1 MPGERLFH
9 VSDRP
14 DIAIFE
20 LRPSDSGH
28 PLNLPR
34 PVVWAI
40 AEPLLHN
47 YLLPR
52 DCPRVTFYARPD
64 SDPIDVARL
73 LGHTA
78 ARHVVAIESGWLA
91 AAREASLFLY
101 EFSRDSFEVVD
112 PGAGYYASA
121 TAVTPLSVRRVDD
134 LLGELTARDVELRL
148 TPSLWPL
155 LDVVVASTLQFSCIR
170 MRNAQPRPDHPLLGT
185 ALEQ

>member
-1 MPGERLFH
+1 MTEPRLFH

-20 LRPSDSGH
+20 PRPNYPGH
-28 PLNLPR
+28 PLNLPL

-64 SDPIDVARL
+64 SDPADVARL
-73 LGHTA
+73 LGQTA
-78 ARHVVAIESGWLA
+78 ARYVVAIESGWLDA
-91 AAREASLFLY
+91 MRSTTLY
-101 EFSRDSFEVVD
+101 LYKLPAGGFECVD
-112 PGAGYYASA
+112 AGAGYWVSPSA
-121 TAVTPLSVRRVDD
+121 VAPLSVRRVDD
-134 LLGELTARDVELRL
+134 LPGELTRRNVELRL

-155 LDVVVASTLQFSCIR
+155 HDAVVASTLQFSCIR
-170 MRNAQPRPDHPLLGT
+170 MRNARPRPALPLLGT